1 MEKKTALV
9 GTRAP
14 DFSLTCTDGPGSE
27 RRRVSLADF
36 QDRWLMLLFYPRDFS
51 LV

>member
-1 MEKKTALV
+1 MMKQAAVV
-9 GTRAP
+9 GSRAP
-14 DFSLTCTDGPGSE
+14 DFSLICTSGQESE
-27 RRRVSLADF
+27 RHQIRLADY

>member
-1 MEKKTALV
+1 MVKHPVMV
-9 GTRAP
+9 GSRAP
-14 DFSLTCTDGPGSE
+14 DFSLPCTSGQEAG
-27 RRRVSLADF
+27 RRQVGLADY